1 MPDTPSP
8 SDADASASARLHA
21 PAPAV
26 LLVSVLTVSAL
37 LVLVGAWTLRA
48 QRYVTAGRG
57 LGYALGILGL
67 SSMLLLLLYPLRK
80 HGWAFRGVGPIR
92 IWFHTHMA
100 LGILGP
106 TLVLLHSNFQLGS
119 TNSTVALVTALVVGS
134 SGYVGR
140 FAYAR
145 IHYGLSGERT
155 NFAEIRDDV
164 RELRSGLEVDFPE
177 VAASFEEFEEWASAA
192 RVNALTALLRFI
204 GARRRAEQLR
214 ESVPWDRLS
223 GSALELVERLEDYLL
238 AAKRIARFHAYER
251 LFGTWHA
258 LHIPLC
264 FFLFTA
270 ALVHVLAVHAY

>member
-1 MPDTPSP
+1 MPDTPSAP
-8 SDADASASARLHA
+8 VEEASASARLHA
-21 PAPAV
+21 PPPAV
-26 LLVSVLTVSAL
+26 LLVSVLTVFSLA
-37 LVLVGAWTLRA
+37 VLVGAWTLRG
-48 QRYVTAGRG
+48 QRYVVADRG

-67 SSMLLLLLYPLRK
+67 SAMLLLLLYPVRK
-80 HGWAFRGVGPIR
+80 HGWAFRRVAPIR
-92 IWFHTHMA
+92 FWFHAHMA

-119 TNSTVALVTALVVGS
+119 TNSTVALVSALVVGS

-145 IHYGLSGERT
+145 IHYGLSGERMH
-155 NFAEIRDDV
+155 FAEVREDV
-164 RELRSGLEVDFPE
+164 RELRSGLQVDFPDL
-177 VAASFEEFEEWASAA
+177 ATSFEEFEEWASAA
-192 RVNALTALLRFI
+192 GVNALTALLRF
-204 GARRRAEQLR
+204 GSTRSRVERLR
-214 ESVPWDRLS
+214 DQVPWDQLS
-223 GSALELVERLEDYLL
+223 GSALELAHRLEDYLQ
-238 AAKRIARFHAYER
+238 AAQRLARFHAYEK